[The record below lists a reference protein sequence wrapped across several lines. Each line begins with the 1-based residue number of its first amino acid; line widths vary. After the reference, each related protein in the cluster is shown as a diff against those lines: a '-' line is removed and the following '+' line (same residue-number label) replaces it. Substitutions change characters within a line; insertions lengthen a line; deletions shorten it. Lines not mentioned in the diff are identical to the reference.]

1 MKRSTVWMVVVMV
14 LLGLLGCAKDPVS
27 PIDTV
32 VTEQEKQQSALPV
45 ADSMATPSLPQRSG
59 SSAHA
64 SSIPTRV
71 LLIADIPTLSDG
83 TGSVNALF
91 NALVDA
97 GFDVGLRLS
106 PEYSYDGTNP
116 PLAGFDCVIHL
127 NGFAGA
133 LSDIFRGM
141 QPLGQQAL
149 VDFVYNGGGYIGGQW
164 NGRELTLGVQTQM
177 NDLVLQSF
185 AAGPAYDF
193 YTNWVDATWYPVP
206 GEENHP
212 ILAGIPNPLW
222 FSADGHDAGPQVSF
236 SESPSKVLMT
246 SKSGGPAVLVRE
258 NVGGTG
264 KGRVVSFSFAPNYRT
279 FRNTLKSGHIQKLY
293 VNAVKWCTTKEAN
306 SPPVANAGS
315 DQTVECNVRSGALVT
330 LDGSASYDPDGDP
343 LTYTWKEGE
352 TILAS
357 GIQPTANVTLPLGTH
372 DIVLTVDDGN
382 GGTASATV
390 TITVQDT
397 TPPTITIQSSITA
410 GTGAGATACGAVLTN
425 EILLSFA
432 SAEDICDGPTT
443 VGLSGVPEGN
453 AFPVGTTTITY
464 TGTDAEGNTAT
475 ATQNV
480 TVVDNTLPKIT
491 APPTV
496 TAYTGPDAITCGTIL
511 NDLGE
516 ATASDNCSVAS
527 ILNNAPADKFFPVGT
542 TTITWTATDVAGNEA
557 TATQTITVV
566 DNTPPKIT
574 IQSAVVAYTGSG
586 ATTCDAVVTDEMLL
600 YFATAQDN
608 CDGNVQVTLR
618 DVPPGNVFP
627 VGTHSITYVAV
638 DAKGNEA
645 TAFQNVTVYDNT
657 PPLITGVTATPNTL
671 WPPNHKLVTVTVSVD
686 ASDNC
691 GNFTSNILSVVSNEP
706 DNGLGDGDTADD
718 IQNIDGLTVQLRAE
732 RSGMGNGRVYTITVR
747 CTDPSGN
754 YTDKLVE
761 VTVPRDKGKKK

>member
-1 MKRSTVWMVVVMV
+1 MKRSTVWMVVGA
-14 LLGLLGCAKDPVS
+14 LLLALVGCSKDMPTEVN
-27 PIDTV
+27 PV
-32 VTEQEKQQSALPV
+32 VTQQQAEILA
-45 ADSMATPSLPQRSG
+45 ADTLLLDDGGQISSSLHKATPAPGSILG
-59 SSAHA
+59 SS
-64 SSIPTRV
+64 PRV
-71 LLIADIPTLSDG
+71 LLLADLGLSAPTIVALKG
-83 TGSVNALF
+83 ALETGGF
-91 NALVDA
+91 LVDA
-97 GFDVGLRLS
+97 VA
-106 PEYSYDGTNP
+106 PEHWWKGDNP
-116 PLAGFDCVIHL
+116 SLTGYDCVIHL
-127 NGFAGA
+127 NGYAG
-133 LSDIFRGM
+133 
-141 QPLGQQAL
+141 PLVTPTFHPLPVAGQLAL
-149 VDFVYNGGGYIGGQW
+149 VDFVQNGGGYIGGQW
-164 NGRELTLGVQTQM
+164 NGRELTTSNPQDQM
-177 NDLVLQSF
+177 NDLVLQGY
-185 AAGPAYDF
+185 AKGRAYDDIINGF
-193 YTNWVDATWYPVP
+193 VTWSVVQ
-206 GEENHP
+206 GEESHP
-212 ILAGIPNPLW
+212 VLEGIAPS
-222 FSADGHDAGPQVSF
+222 FYFMADAHNAGPQRSF
-236 SESPSKVLMT
+236 TENPSKVLMT
-246 SKSGGPAVLVRE
+246 ATSGGPAVLVRE
-258 NVGGTG
+258 FA
-264 KGRVVSFSFAPNYRT
+264 KGRIVNFSFAPNYYI
-279 FRNTLKSGHIQKLY
+279 FRNTLVDGRIQKLY
-293 VNAVKWCTTKEAN
+293 VNSVKWCTTKEAN

>member
-1 MKRSTVWMVVVMV
+1 VWV
-14 LLGLLGCAKDPVS
+14 LLGALLLALAGCSKDDVTSVGPVTNEQQDQKVATTLEGEWKDWEAIDVS
-27 PIDTV
+27 SFELYVISYPPPVKNRSLKKTTQDPPIVTNGGFEEGFAGWTTAYKGYGIVAPDPYPGGPLKPHPEWSWITGYLYDPYQHFYVYPPPPFNSGATHAEKLPNTGNSAASAIANANTLHVLYQDVILPAITNPKPGDLTLKFWIRWKNYSSGGWADWSQDMIVELRNPTTNGVLTTLFKASAVPGFPLFSGGGNASQANYEQMSFDISSFQGQTV
-32 VTEQEKQQSALPV
+32 RLHF
-45 ADSMATPSLPQRSG
+45 DFNG
-59 SSAHA
+59 N
-64 SSIPTRV
+64 TRV
-71 LLIADIPTLSDG
+71 LL
-83 TGSVNALF
+83 
-91 NALVDA
+91 VDLD
-97 GFDVGLRLS
+97 DV
-106 PEYSYDGTNP
+106 EIVKAVTN
-116 PLAGFDCVIHL
+116 
-127 NGFAGA
+127 
-133 LSDIFRGM
+133 
-141 QPLGQQAL
+141 Q
-149 VDFVYNGGGYIGGQW
+149 
-164 NGRELTLGVQTQM
+164 
-177 NDLVLQSF
+177 
-185 AAGPAYDF
+185 
-193 YTNWVDATWYPVP
+193 
-206 GEENHP
+206 
-212 ILAGIPNPLW
+212 
-222 FSADGHDAGPQVSF
+222 
-236 SESPSKVLMT
+236 
-246 SKSGGPAVLVRE
+246 
-258 NVGGTG
+258 
-264 KGRVVSFSFAPNYRT
+264 
-279 FRNTLKSGHIQKLY
+279 
-293 VNAVKWCTTKEAN
+293 
-306 SPPVANAGS
+306 PPVADAGD

-425 EILLSFA
+425 EMLLSFA